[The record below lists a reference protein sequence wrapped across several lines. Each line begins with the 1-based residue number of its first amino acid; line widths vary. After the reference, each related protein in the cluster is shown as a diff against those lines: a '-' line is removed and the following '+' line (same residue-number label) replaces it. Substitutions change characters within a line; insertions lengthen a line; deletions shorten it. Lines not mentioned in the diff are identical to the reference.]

1 MWGVARLE
9 PQSVRYVAR
18 SQPLDW
24 LSIAM
29 TKMSTV
35 AVSIDPP
42 DTTGAPGDCG
52 HR

>member
-1 MWGVARLE
+1 MRLA
-9 PQSVRYVAR
+9 PSRWTGF
-18 SQPLDW
+18 L
-24 LSIAM
+24 IAM
-29 TKMSTV
+29 TKISTV